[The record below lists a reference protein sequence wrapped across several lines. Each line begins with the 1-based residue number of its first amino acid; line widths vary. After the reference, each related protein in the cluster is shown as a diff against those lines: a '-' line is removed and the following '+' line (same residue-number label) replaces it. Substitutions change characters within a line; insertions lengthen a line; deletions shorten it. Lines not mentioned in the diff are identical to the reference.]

1 MSFSAS
7 STQCSWRTSGR
18 RVHIPAPLGK
28 KSRPTIASRTL
39 LLPLDWPPTTTIC
52 GRHRHTDGRSWR
64 RVASTLSPASAHAS
78 WVGGARGSQVG
89 VSLRFGLPRGKRC
102 LSGGRGVRRAWS
114 RLTSRRRGSNGRD
127 GGGAAGSMRAWVNPA
142 RRARRYAREAE
153 RRRSNNERGSD
164 DQTVSPFSS
173 WLFSNFRSLQH
184 AP

>member
-89 VSLRFGLPRGKRC
+89 VSLRFGLPRGA
-102 LSGGRGVRRAWS
+102 LSVGGRGVRRAWS